1 MLIVK
6 KINNIINSIE
16 RRTCAIHD
24 KILLCITTAD
34 GEPNLV

>member
-1 MLIVK
+1 MVVAK

-16 RRTCAIHD
+16 RRTCVIHD
-24 KILLCITTAD
+24 KILLCFTTAD